1 MRRVPTE
8 PEPEPVVKRPLT
20 GGAAMGA
27 VSRLSVAVTGAA
39 TTIAVAR
46 LLGPEGTGGFAVALT
61 IVYVLTVFTTFGVE
75 HGVAYYVGRG
85 SWAPRRAFS
94 TVLRVA
100 AIVGT
105 AGAALGVLAR
115 VVVPDPFGDLTVT
128 EVALASA
135 ALPFS
140 LAWFYGSFVSLADDH
155 YEGYVLPPAVMSA
168 LGLVFVIALAIPFDL
183 TGAIVGLCAAHV
195 VTGIATAVWGRRHL
209 STDVSTEDE
218 PGQLQ
223 RALRFGIK
231 GYAANAL
238 QTLNYRVNVF
248 VLAALAPAATVGTF
262 SVALGVTAALWLLPQ
277 ALSDVLFPR
286 VAALSAS
293 DHQDAEA
300 HRDFVIGKSL
310 RHTTLIVV
318 AGAVA
323 LAVALWLLI
332 VPVYGEEF
340 RPAIELGLILIPGV
354 CLLGIAGILSA
365 VIIGRGRPELG
376 LYIALISTPLTMV
389 AYALLIPPFEAT
401 GAAWAT
407 SLSFTTNF
415 VLAAFFF
422 RRVTGLRVAP
432 LLLPTRSELDDYRG
446 LPPKVREWAAGR
458 RARATVPGA

>member
-1 MRRVPTE
+1 
-8 PEPEPVVKRPLT
+8 
-20 GGAAMGA
+20 MGA

-61 IVYVLTVFTTFGVE
+61 VVYVLTVFTTFGVE

-85 SWAPRRAFS
+85 SWAPRRALA

-105 AGAALGVLAR
+105 TGAALGLLAR
-115 VVVPDPFGDLTVT
+115 VVFPDPFGQLTVP
-128 EVALASA
+128 EVALAA
-135 ALPFS
+135 GALPFS
-140 LAWFYGSFVSLADDH
+140 LAWFYGSYVALADDH
-155 YEGYVLPPAVMSA
+155 YEGYVLPPAAQSS
-168 LGLVFVIALAIPFDL
+168 LGLVLVIGLAIPFDL
-183 TGAIVGLCAAHV
+183 TGAIVGLFAAHALV
-195 VTGIATAVWGRRHL
+195 GVGTVLWSGRHL
-209 STDVSTEDE
+209 SERDADDE
-218 PGQLQ
+218 PGQLHQ
-223 RALRFGIK
+223 ALRFGVK

-293 DHQDAEA
+293 DHRDAEA

-310 RHTTLIVV
+310 RHTTLIVLT
-318 AGAVA
+318 GAVT
-323 LAVALWLLI
+323 LAIALWALI
-332 VPVYGEEF
+332 VPVYGEDF
-340 RPAIELGLILIPGV
+340 RPAIELSLILIPGV
-354 CLLGIAGILSA
+354 CVLGIAGVLSA
-365 VIIGRGRPELG
+365 VVVGRGRPEYS
-376 LYIALISTPLTMV
+376 LYTALISTPVTMV
-389 AYALLIPPFEAT
+389 AYALLIPPYEAT

-407 SLSFTTNF
+407 SLSFTLNF

-432 LLLPTRSELDDYRG
+432 LLLPTRSELDDYRA
-446 LPPKVREWAAGR
+446 LPPKIREWAAGR
-458 RARATVPGA
+458 RARATVSGA

>member
-1 MRRVPTE
+1 MPRVPTE
-8 PEPEPVVKRPLT
+8 HESEPVVKRPLT

-46 LLGPEGTGGFAVALT
+46 LLGPDGTGGFAVALT
-61 IVYVLTVFTTFGVE
+61 VVYVLTVLTTLGVE

-85 SWAPRRAFS
+85 SWAPRRALA

-105 AGAALGVLAR
+105 TGAALGLLAR
-115 VVVPDPFGDLTVT
+115 VVFPDPFGQLTVA
-128 EVALASA
+128 EAALAA
-135 ALPFS
+135 GALPFS
-140 LAWFYGSFVSLADDH
+140 LAWFYGSFVALADDH
-155 YEGYVLPPAVMSA
+155 YEGYVLPPAAQSV
-168 LGLVFVIALAIPFDL
+168 LGLVLVVGLAIPFDL
-183 TGAIVGLCAAHV
+183 TGAIIGLFASHALVGLGTV
-195 VTGIATAVWGRRHL
+195 LWSGRHL
-209 STDVSTEDE
+209 SERDADDE
-218 PGQLQ
+218 PGQLHQ
-223 RALRFGIK
+223 ALRFGIK

-293 DHQDAEA
+293 DHEDAEA

-318 AGAVA
+318 AGAA
-323 LAVALWLLI
+323 GLAVALWLLI

-340 RPAIELGLILIPGV
+340 RPAIELSLILIPGV
-354 CLLGIAGILSA
+354 GVLGIAGVLSA
-365 VIIGRGRPELG
+365 VIIGRGHPEYG
-376 LYIALISTPLTMV
+376 LYTAMISTPLTML

-407 SLSFTTNF
+407 TLSFTMTF
-415 VLAAFFF
+415 GLSLYFFF
-422 RRVTGLRVAP
+422 RATGLNA
-432 LLLPTRSELDDYRG
+432 LGMLAPTRSEWDDYRG
-446 LPPKVREWAAGR
+446 LVPQVRAWLAAR
-458 RARATVPGA
+458 RPGTRTSSP